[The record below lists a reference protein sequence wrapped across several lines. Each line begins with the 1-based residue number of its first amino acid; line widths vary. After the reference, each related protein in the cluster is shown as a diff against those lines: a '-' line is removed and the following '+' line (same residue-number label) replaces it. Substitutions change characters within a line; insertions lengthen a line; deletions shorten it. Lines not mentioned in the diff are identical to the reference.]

1 MTLNKLNNQ
10 VICVLNEV
18 TTYLDN
24 KSQKTYAEIEAEIDF
39 LVEHGMGLIEESQD
53 VIRFFGTKQIGSK

>member
-1 MTLNKLNNQ
+1 MTLHKLNNQ
-10 VICVLNEV
+10 VICVLDEV

-39 LVEHGMGLIEESQD
+39 LIEQGMGLIEESRD
-53 VIRFFGTKQIGSK
+53 VIKFFGTKQIGSR